1 MKYFKIFCKVLCC
14 KDGLALH
21 DSPYSMN
28 HWLNVSL
35 RNINEEEA
43 RQHREKIIAAFEK
56 IISGFIRDSNSYS
69 QHKSTLYYRE
79 MVRRLRK
86 DREKKRSIEIDE
98 LLKFVAECEEEMA
111 QKRLRQE

>member
-1 MKYFKIFCKVLCC
+1 
-14 KDGLALH
+14 
-21 DSPYSMN
+21 
-28 HWLNVSL
+28 
-35 RNINEEEA
+35 
-43 RQHREKIIAAFEK
+43 
-56 IISGFIRDSNSYS
+56 
-69 QHKSTLYYRE
+69 